1 MIQMSQVTK
10 RYGGETVLHNVD
22 FHLETGDFAML
33 QGRSGSGKS
42 SLLKLLYREIDAD
55 EGTIRFRQI
64 PIGQT
69 LKHVLRREIGVV
81 FQSFQL
87 IEQKT
92 VFENIALAGKAVGRP
107 MAEIETEA
115 LHLLDRVGLGDKKDA
130 FPGTLSGGQQQ
141 RAAIVRALLNKPSLL
156 LADEPTGNLDKETAA
171 DILQLLKE
179 LHEEEEMTMLIVTHD
194 DLLLTQQQA
203 KIWTVEDG
211 KMHEQAFT

>member
-1 MIQMSQVTK
+1 MIQVSQVTK

-42 SLLKLLYREIDAD
+42 SLLKLLYREIDVD

-69 LKHVLRREIGVV
+69 LKHVLRREIGIV

-115 LHLLDRVGLGDKKDA
+115 MRLLDRVGLRNKKDA

-211 KMHEQAFT
+211 KVHEQAIT

>member
-1 MIQMSQVTK
+1 MIQVSQVTK

-69 LKHVLRREIGVV
+69 LKHVLRREIGIV

-115 LHLLDRVGLGDKKDA
+115 MRLLDRVGLRNKKDA

-156 LADEPTGNLDKETAA
+156 LADEPTGNLDKETAV

-211 KMHEQAFT
+211 KVHEQAIT

>member
-1 MIQMSQVTK
+1 MIQVSQVTK

-69 LKHVLRREIGVV
+69 LKHVLRREIGIV

-115 LHLLDRVGLGDKKDA
+115 MRLLDRVGLRNKKDA

-211 KMHEQAFT
+211 KVHEQAFT

>member
-1 MIQMSQVTK
+1 MIQVSQVTK

-69 LKHVLRREIGVV
+69 LKHVLRREIGIV

-115 LHLLDRVGLGDKKDA
+115 MRLLDRVGLRNKKDA

-211 KMHEQAFT
+211 KVHEQAIT

>member
-10 RYGGETVLHNVD
+10 RYGSETVLHNVD

-42 SLLKLLYREIDAD
+42 SFLKLLYREIDAD
-55 EGTIRFRQI
+55 EGTIRFRQV
-64 PIGQT
+64 PLERM

-92 VFENIALAGKAVGRP
+92 VFENIILAGKVIGRP
-107 MAEIETEA
+107 KMEIETEA
-115 LHLLDRVGLGDKKDA
+115 LRLLDRVGLAGKKDA
-130 FPGTLSGGQQQ
+130 FPSTLSGGQQQ

-156 LADEPTGNLDKETAA
+156 LADEPTGNLDKETSA
-171 DILQLLKE
+171 DILGLLKE
-179 LHEEEEMTMLIVTHD
+179 LHEEEHMTMLIVTHD
-194 DLLLTQQQA
+194 ELLLAQQQA

-211 KMHEQAFT
+211 KVHEQAIT

>member
-69 LKHVLRREIGVV
+69 LKHVLRREIGIV

-115 LHLLDRVGLGDKKDA
+115 MRLLDRVGLRNKKDA

-211 KMHEQAFT
+211 KVHEQAIT

>member
-1 MIQMSQVTK
+1 MIQVSQVTK

-69 LKHVLRREIGVV
+69 LKHVLRREIGIV

-115 LHLLDRVGLGDKKDA
+115 MRLVDRVGLRNKKDA

-211 KMHEQAFT
+211 KVHEQAIT

>member
-10 RYGGETVLHNVD
+10 RYGGETVLQNVD
-22 FHLETGDFAML
+22 FHLEAGDFAML

-42 SLLKLLYREIDAD
+42 SLLKLLYREIEAD

-64 PIGQT
+64 PISQM

-92 VFENIALAGKAVGRP
+92 VFENIALAGKAIGRP
-107 MAEIETEA
+107 MAEIEKET
-115 LHLLDRVGLGDKKDA
+115 LRLLNRVGLSDKKDA
-130 FPGTLSGGQQQ
+130 FPSTLSGGQQQ

-156 LADEPTGNLDKETAA
+156 LADEPTGNLDKETAE
-171 DILQLLKE
+171 DILQLLKS
-179 LHEEEEMTMLIVTHD
+179 LHEEEKMTMLIVTHD

-211 KMHEQAFT
+211 KVHEQAIT

>member
-64 PIGQT
+64 PIEQT

-115 LHLLDRVGLGDKKDA
+115 MRLLDRVGLRNKKDA

-171 DILQLLKE
+171 EILGLLKE

-211 KMHEQAFT
+211 KVHEQAIT

>member
-42 SLLKLLYREIDAD
+42 SLLKMLYREIEPD

-64 PIGQT
+64 PIEQI
-69 LKHVLRREIGVV
+69 LKHVLRRETGVV
-81 FQSFQL
+81 FQSFRL

-92 VFENIALAGKAVGRP
+92 VFENIVLAGKAIGRP
-107 MAEIETEA
+107 MAEIETEV
-115 LHLLDRVGLGDKKDA
+115 LRLLDRVGLSNKKDA

-141 RAAIVRALLNKPSLL
+141 RVAIVRALLNKPNLL

-171 DILQLLKE
+171 DILGLLKE
-179 LHEEEEMTMLIVTHD
+179 LHEEEHMTMLIVTHD
-194 DLLLTQQQA
+194 EQLLTQQKA
-203 KIWTVEDG
+203 KIWTIEDG
-211 KMHEQAFT
+211 KLHEQAIT